1 MRRMKETARS
11 SDPLPW
17 TIIDSTIVI
26 MSSSLLVLTDL
37 LPFPSFA
44 SFSPR
49 LVRHLELDN
58 YYGGDVPAVRPESPS
73 LLSQADTSQP
83 HRFSAYSDTPSRP
96 VSTATLSAP
105 FLPNRSS
112 DLSSKDLPLPPGLMG
127 YSVRSG
133 LAHQNV
139 PSEAYWPVSDGGR
152 FAPQPAK
159 RGRKRWLLIGGI
171 VLGAIALI
179 GIIAGVLV
187 SRKKGGPSS
196 SSSSNANTRTSNL
209 GNPSDFAKDPKLH
222 QSFYGFAYTPNVGRS
237 SVRAH

>member
-1 MRRMKETARS
+1 MT
-11 SDPLPW
+11 
-17 TIIDSTIVI
+17 
-26 MSSSLLVLTDL
+26 SLLC
-37 LPFPSFA
+37 
-44 SFSPR
+44 
-49 LVRHLELDN
+49 
-58 YYGGDVPAVRPESPS
+58 VPNHHPS
-73 LLSQADTSQP
+73 LAKLIHLSLTASQP
-83 HRFSAYSDTPSRP
+83 PPTPH
-96 VSTATLSAP
+96 L
-105 FLPNRSS
+105 
-112 DLSSKDLPLPPGLMG
+112 
-127 YSVRSG
+127 
-133 LAHQNV
+133 V
-139 PSEAYWPVSDGGR
+139 PSPPQPFRPHSSRIAPPTSHPKISLSHPALWGTPFDRGSHIRTSRQAYWPVSDGGR

-196 SSSSNANTRTSNL
+196 SSSSSANTRTSNL